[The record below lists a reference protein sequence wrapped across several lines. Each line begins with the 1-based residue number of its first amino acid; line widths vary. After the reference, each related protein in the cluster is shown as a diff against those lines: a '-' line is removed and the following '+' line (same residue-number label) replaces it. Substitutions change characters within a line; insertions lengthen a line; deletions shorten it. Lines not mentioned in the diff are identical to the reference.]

1 MHRLR
6 RGGRGYCGFPFAPGK
21 SIPWL
26 SGYFASS
33 SGGCSGE
40 KKSVLSCFVARV
52 VYGIE
57 REWRGFGTLRGLASN
72 GELNGVQV

>member
-1 MHRLR
+1 MGILPR
-6 RGGRGYCGFPFAPGK
+6 RVVVVR
-21 SIPWL
+21 
-26 SGYFASS
+26 
-33 SGGCSGE
+33 GE